1 MAKQAAER
9 WERRSGTYTVVL
21 RHSVAELLDEMANRT
36 GKSRSQLIREI
47 VDDFIGKSREAIGP
61 TGYKDD
67 RMPVRPRSRA
77 GKATYAEAPA
87 TGTGA

>member
-21 RHSVAELLDEMANRT
+21 RHSVAEFVGEMAGRT

-47 VDDFIGKSREAIGP
+47 IDGYIASSREAVGAA
-61 TGYKDD
+61 GHQDD
-67 RMPVRPRSRA
+67 RIPVRPRSRA
-77 GKATYAEAPA
+77 GTAANAETPA